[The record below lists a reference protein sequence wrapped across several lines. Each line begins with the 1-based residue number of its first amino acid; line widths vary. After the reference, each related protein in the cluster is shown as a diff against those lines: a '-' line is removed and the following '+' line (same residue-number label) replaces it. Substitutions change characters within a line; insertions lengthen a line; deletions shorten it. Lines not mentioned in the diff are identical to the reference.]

1 MYCRNCGKESGASEH
16 FCTSCGESL
25 RSASVSD
32 ATATDYEPTLVPKEP
47 WGMWRIIKTLLVV
60 VVAGG
65 FVVFR
70 IVNTVDSDAVNS
82 NNSALESY
90 DSGNSQ
96 QAAAQLQSASQ
107 NAVTNTTKVT
117 SLINLGYVYTSDG
130 KNDLALSTFKEA
142 LTLAGQDSFQYYLIS
157 GEIALIEKKPN
168 AAQLAYKKA
177 YEISP
182 NEYQINNALALFY
195 LDLEEIAPQY
205 ADYKK
210 ALTYAQKAYDV
221 DKSEVTKQN
230 LAIAYYFNENYN
242 QTISL
247 LSTTDFSKHPY
258 GAYWLG
264 LAYVQKNDTVNAKS
278 FFEKARVGGV
288 TLPQE
293 IYDYMNSN

>member
-1 MYCRNCGKESGASEH
+1 MFCRNCGKEAGGSEQ
-16 FCTSCGESL
+16 FCTGCGNSL
-25 RSASVSD
+25 RSVSESTTPVSD
-32 ATATDYEPTLVPKEP
+32 YVPQQIPKES
-47 WGMWRIIKTLLVV
+47 WGVGRVIKTLLIVGVV
-60 VVAGG
+60 GG
-65 FVVFR
+65 IIILRLVS
-70 IVNTVDSDAVNS
+70 TVDSDAVNS

-107 NAVTNTTKVT
+107 NAVTNATKVT
-117 SLINLGYVYTSDG
+117 SLVNLGYVYTSDG

-142 LTLAGQDSFQYYLIS
+142 LSLADQESFQYYLIS

-182 NEYQINNALALFY
+182 NEYQINNALALFH
-195 LDLEEIAPQY
+195 LDLEEVAPQY

-210 ALTYAQKAYDV
+210 ALIYAQKAYEL

-230 LAIAYYFNENYN
+230 LAITYYFNENYN
-242 QTISL
+242 QTISI
-247 LSTTDFSKHPY
+247 LSGTDFTKHPY

-264 LAYVQKNDTVNAKS
+264 LAYAQKEDPVNAKI
-278 FFEKARVGGV
+278 FFRKAIAGGA

-293 IYDYMNSN
+293 IYDYLNSN

>member
-1 MYCRNCGKESGASEH
+1 MFCRNCGKQAGESEQ
-16 FCTSCGESL
+16 FCTSCGNLL
-25 RSASVSD
+25 RSVSD
-32 ATATDYEPTLVPKEP
+32 EVAPVTDYTPQQIPKDP
-47 WGMWRIIKTLLVV
+47 QAIGRFIKTLLVV
-60 VVAGG
+60 IVAGG
-65 FVVFR
+65 FVIYR
-70 IVNTVDSDAVNS
+70 IINTLDSGAVNS

-96 QAAAQLQSASQ
+96 QAAAQFQSASQ

-142 LTLAGQDSFQYYLIS
+142 LSLADQDSFQYYLIS

-168 AAQLAYKKA
+168 AAQFAYKKA

-182 NEYQINNALALFY
+182 DEYQINSALALFY

-210 ALTYAQKAYDV
+210 ALTYAQKAYEV

-242 QTISL
+242 QTIAL
-247 LSTTDFSKHPY
+247 LSTTDFAKHPY

-264 LAYVQKNDTVNAKS
+264 LAYAQKNDTVNAKT
-278 FFEKARVGGV
+278 FFKKALAGGV

-293 IYDYMNSN
+293 ISDYMNSN